1 MVRERGGIPTET
13 LMGLRRRLAMLPKRD
28 SGRRAEVARIA
39 ELFGVSSST
48 IYRALTSVRHPK
60 GLRRAD
66 RGRPRTADAGQMNRY
81 CTIVAALKVRTTN
94 GQGRKLST
102 ARAIELLE
110 DHGVLT
116 PDGLVRAPKGLLKRP
131 TVDRWLQAWGYDHRR
146 MLRAPTAVR
155 FEARRSNECWQF
167 DMSPSD
173 LKRLARPEWVEPGR
187 EEPTLMLFS
196 VVDDRSGVAYQEYRC
211 VYGEDAESAL
221 RFLFNAMGPKQ
232 DSPFEGVPEMLYLD
246 NGPVARSLVFQTV
259 MERLGVDWRTHMPGG
274 SDGTRPTARSKG

>member
-1 MVRERGGIPTET
+1 MAREQGGIPTET
-13 LMGLRRRLAMLPKRD
+13 LMGLRRCLAALPKRD
-28 SGRRAEVARIA
+28 PGRRTEVARIA

-102 ARAIELLE
+102 ARAIEFLE

-116 PDGLVRAPKGLLKRP
+116 PDGMVRAPKGLLKRP
-131 TVDRWLQAWGYDHRR
+131 TVDRWLQAWGYDHQR
-146 MLRAPTAVR
+146 MLRAPAAVR
-155 FEARRSNECWQF
+155 FEARCSNECWQF

-173 LKRLARPEWVEPGR
+173 AEAPGAARVGR
-187 EEPTLMLFS
+187 
-196 VVDDRSGVAYQEYRC
+196 A
-211 VYGEDAESAL
+211 
-221 RFLFNAMGPKQ
+221 
-232 DSPFEGVPEMLYLD
+232 
-246 NGPVARSLVFQTV
+246 
-259 MERLGVDWRTHMPGG
+259 
-274 SDGTRPTARSKG
+274 GTRRADPDAVQRRRRP